1 MDIKKYAEKFK
12 EVVIAS
18 DAVNILDE
26 LFTHEYAKFD
36 ETERIRLIRHF
47 LYGLCVGESMSEL
60 DEVDNPFHWFTT
72 FEETIFTMF
81 LDRHGY
87 RLTPDKMRII
97 KA

>member
-1 MDIKKYAEKFK
+1 MDIEKYSEKFK

-36 ETERIRLIRHF
+36 EIERIRLIRHF
-47 LYGLCVGESMSEL
+47 LYGLCVGESLSETN
-60 DEVDNPFHWFTT
+60 ESKPFHWFTT

-81 LDRHGY
+81 LDRHSY
-87 RLTPDKMRII
+87 RLTPDKMKII

>member
-1 MDIKKYAEKFK
+1 MDIEKYSEKFK

-47 LYGLCVGESMSEL
+47 LYGLCVGESLSETN
-60 DEVDNPFHWFTT
+60 ESKPFHWFTA

-87 RLTPDKMRII
+87 YLTPDKMKII